1 MTGPIQSPKAK
12 IGARLRRLEDRA
24 LLTGRG
30 RFVDDI
36 GLPGTLHAAFVRSPH
51 AHARVTAID
60 TEDAAKLESVRAI
73 LTGADLARVMT
84 ATRLPIAFPEG
95 QMPAEAMPRILPGD
109 EVLHVGE
116 AVAIVIAESRARA
129 EDAVDLVDVDYAPL
143 PPVVDPIAALSAN
156 APVACAGDR
165 DNLFKRFVTGY
176 GDCDTAFATAA
187 HVVRTD
193 LVQHRGSAQPME
205 GRGTLARFDAGAD
218 LLTIWSSTQM
228 SHELRD
234 TVAHLLGLS
243 EDSVRVIAP
252 DVGGGFG
259 AKYMVYPEDI
269 AVAASAKILGAT
281 VKWVEDRREHFVSA
295 IQERDQH
302 WKLEI
307 AVDADARILGIR
319 GTLVHDQGAYAPHS
333 INVPFNSSVS
343 LPGAYVVPAYRLE
356 VSLARTNLPPVIPV
370 RGAGYPQG
378 CFAMERLMDRVAQ
391 ALGLD
396 RAEVRERNLVRA
408 EMMPY
413 ATPMKTRAGAAI
425 VYDSGDYPACQDKG
439 LAAIDY
445 AGFAARRSAALAHG
459 KRLGIGIAHAVKGTG
474 RGPFESG
481 LVRVMPD
488 GRVSV
493 YTGALAMGQGLKTAL
508 AQICADTLDVS
519 PNAVDVVTGD
529 TGFVSMGFGGF
540 ASRQTVTA
548 GSSVLLATR
557 EVRAKAIKAAAGMLE
572 AAEADIVITDG
583 YAHIVGVPAQS
594 GIPLGKIAK
603 ALRGLPGYAFP
614 AGLGAGL
621 ENETHFRVDPLA
633 FANAFHACEVEVD
646 IDTGAVRIVRYV
658 VVNDSGRLINPP
670 IVEGQ
675 IQGGVAHGIGNAL
688 YERMR
693 YDDQGQPMS
702 TTLADYLLPTST
714 EVPDIEILM
723 HESPSPH
730 NPLGIKGVGEVG
742 VIPVA
747 AAIASAVED
756 ALREFGARIDAVPI
770 EPSRI
775 LEIVDAATTGAAA

>member
-1 MTGPIQSPKAK
+1 MTGPVK

-36 GLPGTLHAAFVRSPH
+36 ALPGVLHAAFVRSPH
-51 AHARVTAID
+51 AHARIAAID
-60 TEDAAKLESVRAI
+60 TVDAAKLPGVLAI
-73 LTGADLARVMT
+73 FTGADLARVLT

-116 AVAIVIAESRARA
+116 AVAIVIAESRAIA
-129 EDAVDLVDVDYAPL
+129 EDAVDLVGVDYAPL
-143 PPVVDPIAALSAN
+143 APVVDPNAALLAN
-156 APVACAGDR
+156 APIACGGDR

-176 GDCDTAFATAA
+176 GDCDAAFAAAA

-205 GRGTLARFDAGAD
+205 GRGTLARFDAAAD

-234 TVAHLLGLS
+234 TAAHLLGLS
-243 EDSVRVIAP
+243 EDTVRVIAP

-269 AVAASAKILGAT
+269 AVVAAAKILGAT
-281 VKWVEDRREHFVSA
+281 VKWIEDRREHFVSA

-343 LPGAYVVPAYRLE
+343 LPGPYVVPAYRLE

-396 RAEVRERNLVRA
+396 RAEVRARNLVRA

-425 VYDSGDYPACQDKG
+425 VYDSGDYPACQAKG
-439 LAAIDY
+439 IAAIDY
-445 AGFAARRSAALAHG
+445 AGFAARRSAALAQG
-459 KRLGIGIAHAVKGTG
+459 RRLGIGIAHAVKGTG

-508 AQICADTLDVS
+508 AQICADTLDVN
-519 PNAVDVVTGD
+519 PDKVDVVTGD

-557 EVRAKAIKAAAGMLE
+557 EARAKAIKAAAGMLE
-572 AAEADIVITDG
+572 AAEADIVITEG
-583 YAHIVGVPAQS
+583 YAHVAGVPKES
-594 GIPLGKIAK
+594 GVSLGKIAK

-614 AGLGAGL
+614 EGLSAGL
-621 ENETHFRVDPLA
+621 ESEAHFRVDPLA

-646 IDTGAVRIVRYV
+646 IETGAMRVARYV
-658 VVNDSGRLINPP
+658 VVNDSGKLINPP

-702 TTLADYLLPTST
+702 ATLADYLLPTST
-714 EVPDIEILM
+714 EVPEIEILM
-723 HESPSPH
+723 HESASPH

-742 VIPVA
+742 IIPVA

-756 ALREFGARIDAVPI
+756 ALREFGAKIVAVPI
-770 EPSRI
+770 EPARI
-775 LEIVDAATTGAAA
+775 LEIVDAAATGAAA

>member
-1 MTGPIQSPKAK
+1 MTGPTK

-24 LLTGRG
+24 LLTGTG
-30 RFVDDI
+30 RFLDDI
-36 GLPGTLHAAFVRSPH
+36 ALPGTLHAAFVRSPH
-51 AHARVTAID
+51 AHAKILSID
-60 TEDAAKLESVRAI
+60 TGNAAKLEGVRAI
-73 LTGADLARVMT
+73 LTGADLARVLT
-84 ATRLPIAFPEG
+84 ATRLPIAFPVG
-95 QMPAEAMPRILPGD
+95 QMAAEAMPRILPGD
-109 EVLHVGE
+109 EALHVGE
-116 AVAIVIAESRARA
+116 AVAIVIADSRARA
-129 EDAVDLVDVDYAPL
+129 EDAVDLVAVEYEPL
-143 PPVVDPIAALSAN
+143 APVVDPVAALKDGT
-156 APVACAGDR
+156 PVACNDDR
-165 DNLFKRFVTGY
+165 DNLFKRFTTGY
-176 GDCDTAFATAA
+176 GDCEAAFAKAA
-187 HVVRTD
+187 HVIRAD

-205 GRGTLARFDAGAD
+205 GRGMLARFDAATKM
-218 LLTIWSSTQM
+218 LTVWSSTQM

-234 TVAHLLGLS
+234 TLADLLDLS

-259 AKYMVYPEDI
+259 AKYMVYPEDV
-269 AVAASAKILGAT
+269 AVAAAATILGAT
-281 VKWVEDRREHFVSA
+281 VKWVEDRREHFIAA
-295 IQERDQH
+295 IQDRDQF
-302 WKLEI
+302 WNVEI
-307 AVDADARILGIR
+307 AVDAEARILGVR
-319 GTLVHDQGAYAPHS
+319 GTLIHDQGAYAPHS
-333 INVPFNSSVS
+333 INVPFNASVS
-343 LPGAYVVPAYRLE
+343 MPGAYVVPAYRLE

-378 CFAMERLMDRVAQ
+378 CFAMERLMDKVAQ

-396 RAEVRERNLVRA
+396 RAEVRARNLVRA
-408 EMMPY
+408 DMMPY

-425 VYDSGDYPACQDKG
+425 VYDSGDYPACQAKG

-445 AGFAARRSAALAHG
+445 ARFETRRAAARAQGR
-459 KRLGIGIAHAVKGTG
+459 RLGIGIAHAVKGTG

-481 LVRVMPD
+481 LVRVMPN
-488 GRVSV
+488 GRVSI

-508 AQICADTLDVS
+508 AQICADTLDVD
-519 PNAVDVVTGD
+519 PAAVDVVTGD

-583 YAHIVGVPAQS
+583 YAHVAGVPKES
-594 GIPLGKIAK
+594 GVSLGKIAK

-614 AGLGAGL
+614 AGLSAGL
-621 ENETHFRVDPLA
+621 ESEAHFRVDPLA

-646 IDTGAVRIVRYV
+646 VETGAVAVLRYV
-658 VVNDSGRLINPP
+658 VVNDSGKLINPP

-693 YDDQGQPMS
+693 YDDQGQPVS
-702 TTLADYLLPTST
+702 ATLADYLLPTAT

-742 VIPVA
+742 IIPVT

-756 ALREFGARIDAVPI
+756 ALCEFGARIDAIPI
-770 EPSRI
+770 EPASI
-775 LEIVDAATTGAAA
+775 LAMIDDAELAA

>member
-1 MTGPIQSPKAK
+1 MSGPIKTGPVK

-24 LLTGRG
+24 LLTGAG
-30 RFVDDI
+30 RFLDDI
-36 GLPGTLHAAFVRSPH
+36 ALPGTLHAAFVRSPH
-51 AHARVTAID
+51 AHAKILSID
-60 TEDAAKLESVRAI
+60 TGDAAKLDGVRAI
-73 LTGADLARVMT
+73 LTGADLARILT
-84 ATRLPIAFPEG
+84 ASRLPIAFPVG
-95 QMPAEAMPRILPGD
+95 QMAAEAMPRILPGD
-109 EVLHVGE
+109 EALHVGE
-116 AVAIVIAESRARA
+116 AVAIVIADSRARA
-129 EDAVDLVDVDYAPL
+129 EDAVDLVAVGYEAL
-143 PPVVDPIAALSAN
+143 PPVVDPVAALTAG
-156 APVACAGDR
+156 APVACNDDR
-165 DNLFKRFVTGY
+165 DNLFKRFTTGY
-176 GDCDTAFATAA
+176 GDCEAAFAKAA
-187 HVVRTD
+187 HVIRAD

-205 GRGTLARFDAGAD
+205 GRGTLARFDAAANM
-218 LLTIWSSTQM
+218 LTVWSSTQM

-234 TVAHLLGLS
+234 TLADLLDLS

-259 AKYMVYPEDI
+259 AKYMVYPEDV
-269 AVAASAKILGAT
+269 AVAAAATMLGAT
-281 VKWVEDRREHFVSA
+281 IKWVEDRREHFIAA
-295 IQERDQH
+295 IQDRDQF
-302 WKLEI
+302 WNVEI
-307 AVDADARILGIR
+307 AVDSDARILGVR
-319 GTLVHDQGAYAPHS
+319 GTLIHDQGAYAPHA
-333 INVPFNSSVS
+333 INVPFNASVS
-343 LPGAYVVPAYRLE
+343 MPGAYVVPAYRLE

-396 RAEVRERNLVRA
+396 RAEVRSRNLVRA
-408 EMMPY
+408 DMMPY

-425 VYDSGDYPACQDKG
+425 VYDSGDYPACQTKG

-445 AGFAARRSAALAHG
+445 AGFEARRAAARAQGR
-459 KRLGIGIAHAVKGTG
+459 RLGIGIAHAVKGTG

-481 LVRVMPD
+481 LVRVMPN
-488 GRVSV
+488 GRVSI

-508 AQICADTLDVS
+508 AQICADTLDVD
-519 PNAVDVVTGD
+519 PAAVDVVSGD

-548 GSSVLLATR
+548 GSSVLLAAR
-557 EVRAKAIKAAAGMLE
+557 EVRTKAIKAASGMLE

-583 YAHIVGVPAQS
+583 YAHVAGVPKES
-594 GIPLGKIAK
+594 GVKLGKIAK

-614 AGLGAGL
+614 DGLSAGL
-621 ENETHFRVDPLA
+621 ESEAHFRVDPLA

-646 IDTGAVRIVRYV
+646 IETGAVAVLRYV
-658 VVNDSGRLINPP
+658 VVNDSGKLINPP

-693 YDDQGQPMS
+693 YDNQGQPLS
-702 TTLADYLLPTST
+702 ATLADYLLPTAT

-730 NPLGIKGVGEVG
+730 NPLGIKGVGELG
-742 VIPVA
+742 IIPVT

-756 ALREFGARIDAVPI
+756 ALREFGARIDAIPI
-770 EPSRI
+770 EP
-775 LEIVDAATTGAAA
+775 AAVLAMIDEAGLAA